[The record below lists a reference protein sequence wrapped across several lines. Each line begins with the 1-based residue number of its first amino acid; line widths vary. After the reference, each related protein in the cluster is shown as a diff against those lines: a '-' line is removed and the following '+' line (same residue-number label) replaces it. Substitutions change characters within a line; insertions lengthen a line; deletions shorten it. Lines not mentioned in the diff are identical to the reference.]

1 MADIKTEREMSRT
14 DVATYLH
21 RFADKLDGNADDA
34 ARTTEDDAARTTGDD
49 AARTTG
55 DDVESSSGS
64 ETTAATDEVD
74 ETTRRD
80 QAESAGSTERVTF
93 TLGNDSATVN
103 PPETIQFEVA
113 VDSTAGMLES
123 GSHETVAF
131 TLQWDAEPTDDEG
144 ELDIH

>member
-1 MADIKTEREMSRT
+1 M
-14 DVATYLH
+14 
-21 RFADKLDGNADDA
+21 
-34 ARTTEDDAARTTGDD
+34 
-49 AARTTG
+49 
-55 DDVESSSGS
+55 
-64 ETTAATDEVD
+64 
-74 ETTRRD
+74 
-80 QAESAGSTERVTF
+80 TF
-93 TLGNDSATVN
+93 TLGNDSATVT

>member
-1 MADIKTEREMSRT
+1 MADIKTEREMSRA

-21 RFADKLDGNADDA
+21 RFADKLGGSADD
-34 ARTTEDDAARTTGDD
+34 TARTTGDD
-49 AARTTG
+49 ATRTTEENATRTNG
-55 DDVESSSGS
+55 DDTESSGS

-74 ETTRRD
+74 GTTQRD
-80 QAESAGSTERVTF
+80 RTEPGGSSERVTF
-93 TLGNDSATVN
+93 TLGNDSATVT